1 MTGKPSLP
9 RLLSSRRRQPSREG
23 RTRGKQ
29 APERNLRRRKFR
41 YTLPGPQPPD
51 RRTRRTK
58 ARNQPPAPGKNH
70 PYVRCAGNNPQA
82 TLPRRSLTVSR
93 TAGETDIVSTVLS
106 PVVRART
113 EGLERFPHALRS
125 HHRDY
130 PVFLGRGLFHT
141 SADYTLIPGK
151 NWYDNAREIQACPVY
166 QLFFMLHRNREGFV
180 FTLYDSGHF
189 FLISAEEEISCG

>member
-9 RLLSSRRRQPSREG
+9 RLLSSRRRQPTREG

-29 APERNLRRRKFR
+29 APERNLRGRKFR
-41 YTLPGPQPPD
+41 YTLPGPRSPD

-93 TAGETDIVSTVLS
+93 TAGETDIVSHSSRPRTHGRSRAIPARVAVAS
-106 PVVRART
+106 PRLPCFSRSRT
-113 EGLERFPHALRS
+113 FPYKYR
-125 HHRDY
+125 
-130 PVFLGRGLFHT
+130 
-141 SADYTLIPGK
+141 
-151 NWYDNAREIQACPVY
+151 
-166 QLFFMLHRNREGFV
+166 LHP
-180 FTLYDSGHF
+180 DSGKK
-189 FLISAEEEISCG
+189 LVRQCSRNSGAPGISAFLHAYPKQRRLRLYAIRFGTFLLDFGRRGNILWMK